1 MQNNWQKK
9 NQLKIRYREGN
20 KTDKK
25 GLILKYNKK
34 LVTT

>member
-20 KTDKK
+20 TTDKK

-34 LVTT
+34 SVTT